1 MNSKT
6 LWVVIIIVVLA
17 GAAYWYSNGQSAQQ
31 AGPDQQQVPASGES
45 SAVDPLMTGTWKS
58 TDDAKFTRTFNADG
72 TVTDAYVGN
81 ASATATGTYTTVDPL
96 KEPAG
101 ALGAVPLESLT
112 GMTVLK
118 VTFPQSEVMY
128 FGVNSLTE
136 TSLTLTVLS
145 GRGNI
150 LSFTKVQ

>member
-6 LWVVIIIVVLA
+6 LWAVIIIVLLA
-17 GAAYWYSNGQSAQQ
+17 GIAYWYTGNRPVAEPAS
-31 AGPDQQQVPASGES
+31 QQQSGS
-45 SAVDPLMTGTWKS
+45 QYAAVDPLMTGTWKS

-72 TVTDAYVGN
+72 TITDAYEGD

>member
-6 LWVVIIIVVLA
+6 LWVVIVIILLA
-17 GAAYWYSNGQSAQQ
+17 GATYWYSNGQSAQQ
-31 AGPDQQQVPASGES
+31 AGPDQQVPASGES

-72 TVTDAYVGN
+72 TVTDAYEGD
-81 ASATATGTYTTVDPL
+81 ASATVTGTYTTVDPL

-112 GMTVLK
+112 GVTVLK

-128 FGVNSLTE
+128 FSINKLTE
-136 TSLTLTVLS
+136 TSLTMTYL

-150 LSFTKVQ
+150 LLFTKVR

>member
-1 MNSKT
+1 MEK
-6 LWVVIIIVVLA
+6 V
-17 GAAYWYSNGQSAQQ
+17 
-31 AGPDQQQVPASGES
+31 GPE
-45 SAVDPLMTGTWKS
+45 
-58 TDDAKFTRTFNADG
+58 ADG
-72 TVTDAYVGN
+72 TVTDAYEGD
-81 ASATATGTYTTVDPL
+81 ASATVTGTYTTVDPL

-112 GMTVLK
+112 GVTVLK

-136 TSLTLTVLS
+136 TSLTMTYL

-150 LSFTKVQ
+150 LLFTKVR